1 MNDQV
6 AALKAANI
14 PVQTI
19 NSKTS
24 HTDRTAILDDLRC
37 GHPRTRLLY
46 VTPELCLTDSFRKHL
61 HTVYEQNEL
70 VRFAIDEAHCIS
82 EWGHDFRPAYSHLAY
97 FRTAFSKVPIICL
110 TATATPRVRQDIVS
124 VLNLNPSTLKTFLT
138 STARA
143 NLHFEVRY
151 TSYEN
156 DIRMDYFVEWL
167 KAVHTR
173 RALDPERAKE
183 LSDTGQRHDA
193 ISGIIYAATRADC
206 DLLAEQLQKKSI
218 GAAAYHAGLD
228 TLKRVEC
235 QQKWIAG
242 EPGFEI
248 VVATT
253 AFGMGIDKENVRFVV
268 HWNVPKSF
276 EGFYQEAGRAGRDGR
291 ASLCMLFYGKEDAAL
306 VADRISM
313 DSDPSNPWSSK
324 NGGGK
329 GAGGEAARKRKKEA
343 KVASFKALVKY
354 CENTEKCRHEVIGE
368 YFVQPDKDGFQSQ
381 RSLGPTISHADANA
395 YPTPRSLGASN
406 PIPVKVS
413 ASAAETA
420 TETKLVSANATSAAA
435 APQAPTSPCDFACDV
450 CKSKVDVKER
460 KEFGLT
466 RDDELCSSTQEY
478 GARAGYGGMGGG
490 FYNAMMVMYGGLAGN
505 FRGGGCGC
513 GD

>member
-14 PVQTI
+14 PVETI

-24 HTDRTAILDDLRC
+24 HTDRIAILDDLRC

-97 FRTAFSKVPIICL
+97 LRTAFSKVPIICL
-110 TATATPRVRQDIVS
+110 TATATPRVRQDIIS

-151 TSYEN
+151 TSYDN
-156 DIRMDYFVEWL
+156 DIRMDYFIDWL
-167 KAVHTR
+167 KAVHAR
-173 RALDPERAKE
+173 RASDPDRAKE
-183 LSDTGQRHDA
+183 LSDTGQRQDA
-193 ISGIIYAATRADC
+193 VSGIIYAATRADC
-206 DLLAEQLQKKSI
+206 DILAEQLQKKSI
-218 GAAAYHAGLD
+218 GAVAYHAGLD
-228 TLKRVEC
+228 TLNRVEC
-235 QQKWIAG
+235 QRKWIAG

-313 DSDPSNPWSSK
+313 DSDPSNPRNSK
-324 NGGGK
+324 NGGAK

-343 KVASFKALVKY
+343 KIASFKALVEY
-354 CENTEKCRHEVIGE
+354 CENTDKCRHEVISE
-368 YFVQPDKDGFQSQ
+368 YFVQPNKDGLQSQ
-381 RSLGPTISHADANA
+381 RSLRHALSHGDANA
-395 YPTPRSLGASN
+395 YPTPGTFGPL
-406 PIPVKVS
+406 PIKISP
-413 ASAAETA
+413 SAAETA
-420 TETKLVSANATSAAA
+420 VKNHLVPGNATSPVAE
-435 APQAPTSPCDFACDV
+435 PQPLASPCDYACDI
-450 CKSKVDVKER
+450 CKSKMDVKKR

-478 GARAGYGGMGGG
+478 GALAGYDGMSGG
-490 FYNAMMVMYGGLAGN
+490 FYNAMMIMYGGAVGN
-505 FRGGGCGC
+505 FQGGGCGR